1 MIKRPPTML
10 PAARQAALQALEI
23 TLPLSG
29 RQGSDIQAA
38 LDSVLSTQC
47 PDPRDKRLTTELVY
61 GYCRFRSRLT
71 FVADHLMAKRARTAP
86 FIRRVL
92 CIAIY
97 ELLFLDSVPNH
108 ATLSWA
114 VDAVKNPMGER
125 MAGLVNAVLRR
136 CIDLRDG
143 PRMPDFYRQDNCTE
157 EMFLSRWHACPE
169 WIVHLWRES
178 YGPELAGKMLVQ
190 QASAPLHGVRV
201 NALRHDAKALFD
213 RLAVLP
219 GVAFSMF
226 PCVAFKANASPEPT
240 TTNLLESQGA
250 LSRQSFGVHALLTEL
265 NCGSWPDP
273 IWDACCGRGGK
284 TTALLEQGHTQIW
297 ASDPNRRRLAGL
309 KREIIRL
316 DLPRIP
322 LFRADAGN
330 VPLKN
335 KPATILLDAPCS
347 GLGVLSRR
355 PDTKW
360 KRNLNDL
367 TVLAG
372 MQRRMLTAA
381 VDALPSGG
389 TLVYMTCTANPG
401 ENDMQ
406 GEFLDSVGMKLKEF
420 APVNPE
426 SGLREWF
433 WGGVW
438 KKS

>member
-29 RQGSDIQAA
+29 RQGTDVQAA

-47 PDPRDKRLTTELVY
+47 PDPRDKRLAAELVY

-71 FVADHLMAKRARTAP
+71 FVADHLMDKRARTAP

-92 CIAIY
+92 CLSIY
-97 ELLFLDSVPNH
+97 ELLFLDSVPHH
-108 ATLSWA
+108 ATLTWA

-136 CIDLRDG
+136 CIDLRDA
-143 PRMPDFYRQDNCTE
+143 PRVPDFYRQDNCSE
-157 EMFLSRWHACPE
+157 EIFLSRWHACPE
-169 WIVHLWRES
+169 WIVRLWRES
-178 YGPELAGKMLVQ
+178 YGPETASKMLVQ
-190 QASAPLHGVRV
+190 QASAPLHGLRV
-201 NALRHDAKALFD
+201 NQLRPGAVPLFD
-213 RLAVLP
+213 RLAGLQ
-219 GVAFSMF
+219 GVAFADY
-226 PCVAFKANASPEPT
+226 PCVAFKANASPEQT
-240 TTNLLESQGA
+240 ATNLLESQGE
-250 LSRQSFGVHALLTEL
+250 LSRQSYGVHALLAEL
-265 NCGSWPDP
+265 GSRDWTGP

-284 TTALLEQGHTQIW
+284 TTALLEQGHTALW

-309 KREIIRL
+309 RRELFRL
-316 DLPRIP
+316 DLPAIP
-322 LFRADAGN
+322 VFRADAAN
-330 VPLKN
+330 WPLKAR
-335 KPATILLDAPCS
+335 PATILLDAPCS
-347 GLGVLSRR
+347 GLGVISRR

-360 KRNLNDL
+360 KRNLHDL

-381 VDALPSGG
+381 VEALPSGG
-389 TLVYMTCTANPG
+389 RIVYMTCTANPE
-401 ENDMQ
+401 ENERQ
-406 GEFLDSVGMKLKEF
+406 GEFLEAQGLKQERL
-420 APVNPE
+420 APVNAD

-438 KKS
+438 KKG